1 MTAKTKILLLFG
13 LLFTSSILLVSGV
26 GFSNFKTAS
35 TENKTVK
42 LDNQAFLISKALEQ
56 KIERYFDVLNVMADD
71 IEIDETGLLNINK
84 TIQSLHIIANN
95 LGVLDAYITTKDARS
110 YTHQNDGLEVGFN
123 AKEKKREWYIR
134 AFDGEDKIITNPYVS
149 SYGNKVTTFAVP
161 IKRNGK
167 VLGVFALNIGINQI
181 TSFIQELAP
190 ENNIFVSR
198 QDGYLLAAKEAGLIG
213 KNIYDERPSYREFKN
228 KSISNHDYYLEDIEY
243 TVSGVAI
250 DSLNW
255 TVWSWS
261 SWDDINEA
269 SSENLQ
275 VSLWITLIFIITS
288 LYFTYLIIMKVM
300 YRPIGGE
307 PAEIEA
313 IVKRIAQGE
322 LHSVA
327 PLTGGETGI
336 YSAIHTMVGNLKDII
351 KNINTS
357 TSQLNISSAQM
368 SESAS
373 KVKNS
378 SGAQIKELELTSTAL
393 NKMVATVS
401 EVARNALYTST
412 VVNGADEQ
420 TTKGIHVV
428 NDMNASI
435 STLVEGV
442 TNVQQVICTLE
453 EQVENIGCII
463 DLIIDV
469 SEKTNLLASNSII
482 EAAEVVGGRQDSA
495 ILTGEAKELANK
507 TKDISVKI
515 HSMLSRLQNES
526 TNAIALIQI
535 NLDNA
540 KLTAIKSRDVNN
552 ILEEVRRSIS
562 IIQDMNDQVAT
573 SAEQQAI
580 VVGEVNQCITGI
592 NNIAKTAF
600 DSAGSNTKR
609 ATELLNIAA
618 ALNKSIEVFKL

>member
-35 TENKTVK
+35 TENKIVK

-56 KIERYFDVLNVMADD
+56 KIERYFDVLNVMADG

-167 VLGVFALNIGINQI
+167 VLGVLALNIGINQI
-181 TSFIQELAP
+181 TGFIQELTP

-198 QDGYLLAAKEAGLIG
+198 QDGYLLAGKEAGLIG

-228 KSISNHDYYLEDIEY
+228 KSISNHDYYLEDTEY

-275 VSLWITLIFIITS
+275 VSLWIALIFIILS
-288 LYFTYLIIMKVM
+288 LYLIYLIVIKIM

-307 PAEIEA
+307 PADIEA
-313 IVKRIAQGE
+313 IVNRISQGQ
-322 LHSVA
+322 LNSVA
-327 PLTGGETGI
+327 AGTGYETGI
-336 YSAIHTMVGNLKDII
+336 YSAILIMVNNLKSII
-351 KNINTS
+351 QHINIS
-357 TSQLNISSAQM
+357 TGQLNTTSAQM
-368 SESAS
+368 SESALS
-373 KVKNS
+373 VNS
-378 SGAQIKELELTSTAL
+378 SSALQIMKLEQTSAAMGKMAVTVDEVACNALSASTAAEKA
-393 NKMVATVS
+393 NKQSIQGFNVIN
-401 EVARNALYTST
+401 E
-412 VVNGADEQ
+412 
-420 TTKGIHVV
+420 
-428 NDMNASI
+428 MNTHI
-435 STLVEGV
+435 STLVENITHLQHV
-442 TNVQQVICTLE
+442 MNKLERKIENVG
-453 EQVENIGCII
+453 N
-463 DLIIDV
+463 IIDV
-469 SEKTNLLASNSII
+469 IRGISEQINSLALNATI
-482 EAAEVVGGRQDSA
+482 EAERSARQGRGEVVVANEVRR
-495 ILTGEAKELANK
+495 LTNRAQENFIEIQAM
-507 TKDISVKI
+507 ISC
-515 HSMLSRLQNES
+515 LQNES
-526 TNAIALIQI
+526 KNSVELMQV
-535 NLDNA
+535 NVNYA
-540 KLTAIKSRDVNN
+540 KLTAKKSQETSNA
-552 ILEEVRRSIS
+552 LEEIRRAIS
-562 IIQDMNDQVAT
+562 IIEDMNNQIAV
-573 SAEQQAI
+573 SAEQQTLVAADINQSI
-580 VVGEVNQCITGI
+580 VDI
-592 NNIAKTAF
+592 NDVAKMTF
-600 DSAGSNTKR
+600 DSAGNNTKR

-618 ALNKSIEVFKL
+618 ALNKSVEVFKL